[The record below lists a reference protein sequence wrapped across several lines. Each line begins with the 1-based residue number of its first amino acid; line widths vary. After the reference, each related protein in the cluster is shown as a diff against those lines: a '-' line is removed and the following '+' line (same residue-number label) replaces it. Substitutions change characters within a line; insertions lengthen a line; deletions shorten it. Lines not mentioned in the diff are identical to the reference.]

1 MREGGREGWGKNSL
15 FPGEDILNPMGG
27 GGYTPSYNGYLSI
40 TSGFQTS
47 LGIWFFTLFGK
58 KQRFHGHF
66 FEKITKNDHKSSWIL
81 TFFVIL
87 RKK

>member
-1 MREGGREGWGKNSL
+1 MRQAGREGWGKNSL

-58 KQRFHGHF
+58 NSAFMAVF
-66 FEKITKNDHKSSWIL
+66 L
-81 TFFVIL
+81 
-87 RKK
+87 KK